1 MIDDNEEK
9 KKGKTF
15 KSIEDILNISS
26 PNNSS
31 NGNEEINRELEEKA
45 KASLEAIKKLREEF
59 DQMNALNDI
68 DYSKTV
74 LKKMIEK
81 SMTML
86 AALETDIVENP
97 TGRAI
102 ETAAAMVAS
111 INSLVDNFNKI
122 GVLDKKMDLEER
134 KFEEKKK
141 QISGPSSV
149 TQNNLFFGDSTSLL
163 DMLGSKGILP
173 SVAPKLKEVMPEIP
187 TIKND
192 SEDHN

>member
-26 PNNSS
+26 PNNSLG
-31 NGNEEINRELEEKA
+31 GNEEINRELEEKA
-45 KASLEAIKKLREEF
+45 KASLDAIKKLREEF
-59 DQMNALNDI
+59 DQMNSLNDI

-149 TQNNLFFGDSTSLL
+149 TQNNLFFGDSSSLIDVL
-163 DMLGSKGILP
+163 KGQGIMP
-173 SVAPKLKEVMPEIP
+173 SVAPKLKEVLPEKLDIS
-187 TIKND
+187 KD
-192 SEDHN
+192 GEE